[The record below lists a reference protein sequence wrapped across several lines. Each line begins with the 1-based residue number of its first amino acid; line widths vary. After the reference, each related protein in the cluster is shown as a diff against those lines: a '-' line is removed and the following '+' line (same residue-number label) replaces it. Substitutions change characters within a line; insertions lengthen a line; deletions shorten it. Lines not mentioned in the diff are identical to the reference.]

1 MAASPSTARQPVT
14 EDTAPASPPV
24 LSSALSA
31 VDRETVSSGLRIGTP
46 APATRGFGA
55 DAFREVADTIALT
68 LKHDLTDERAALLR
82 GRVTDLATAFP
93 LYADLDGIAG

>member
-31 VDRETVSSGLRIGTP
+31 VGREMVSSGLRIGTP
-46 APATRGFGA
+46 APATRGFGV
-55 DAFREVADTIALT
+55 DVFREVADIALT